1 MDDPDSN
8 HDDGEDKEQ
17 KDYNNDG
24 NPVMVGGQQQ
34 SQQQNTLNK
43 MPFLSL
49 LGAGLS
55 VQAGNAL

>member
-8 HDDGEDKEQ
+8 HDDGEGKEQ

-34 SQQQNTLNK
+34 SQQQRHFEYDAISITNRCWA
-43 MPFLSL
+43 
-49 LGAGLS
+49 LGASG
-55 VQAGNAL
+55 